1 MKILKEDKEEYIK
14 AIVET
19 REKEDISILR
29 DWMTS
34 LMIRNLRHDIDAFLK
49 SVNEEISREKTIE
62 LLSVD
67 GSLSAASIA
76 ALIGITPKAVEK
88 HLSRMKA
95 EGILRRIGPD
105 KGGHW
110 EVI

>member
-1 MKILKEDKEEYIK
+1 
-14 AIVET
+14 
-19 REKEDISILR
+19 
-29 DWMTS
+29 MTG

-49 SVNEEISREKTIE
+49 SVNEEISREKTKKGREKIFE

-67 GSLSAASIA
+67 GSLSAASLA